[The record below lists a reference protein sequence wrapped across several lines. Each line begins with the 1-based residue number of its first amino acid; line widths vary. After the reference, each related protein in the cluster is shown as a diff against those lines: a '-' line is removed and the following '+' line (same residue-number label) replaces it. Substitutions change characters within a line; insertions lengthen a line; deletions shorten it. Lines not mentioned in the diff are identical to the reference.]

1 MLLVITLLNLSHT
14 LPSFFCFIQCMG
26 SCCLM
31 AARWALV
38 LVNRGCL
45 MYSCVFGMLG
55 ILEPH
60 RFMLWL
66 ILVDFGRF

>member
-1 MLLVITLLNLSHT
+1 
-14 LPSFFCFIQCMG
+14 
-26 SCCLM
+26 
-31 AARWALV
+31 
-38 LVNRGCL
+38 

-66 ILVDFGRF
+66 ILVDFGRFWSIQGVEGGNTLRPGAGVGTEFCNSIQFNAGQTCL